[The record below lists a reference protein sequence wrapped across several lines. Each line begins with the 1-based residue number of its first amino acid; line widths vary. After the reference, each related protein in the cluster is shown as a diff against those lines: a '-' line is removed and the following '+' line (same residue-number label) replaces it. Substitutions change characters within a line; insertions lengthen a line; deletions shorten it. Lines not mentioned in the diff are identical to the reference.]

1 MNRLRS
7 NTWFIK
13 LSESFV
19 GVAADRL
26 LFALFPF
33 VSVKLFGAATYGEYT
48 YYFSIATMLSIL
60 SRMGLDTGL
69 LYYIPKTHNRFIS
82 GSFAIVCI
90 LSILVGGLYLFIEQ
104 SFLVY
109 TPLFLLLSIHTLF
122 LTLHKA
128 SGRIKEYYF
137 ISAFIRQ
144 AITLLVLFIL
154 YKIGA
159 SYGVIVASTAG
170 YLFVNTILFVYNRK
184 YFERIEFSKELIL
197 YSLPLLITSAMTLI
211 MDQIDIIML
220 KQYYDE
226 TTVGIYNIA
235 AKLATLPSYLLIIF
249 NTVFAPKISEL
260 YHKGKEDELKKA
272 YSISTKILMIISFVI
287 VTIVIV
293 LNQWLLGFFGKE
305 FLVAKNIIIYRGIG
319 QVVNCSVGSV
329 WYMLSMTGRSK
340 LNMIATCSAAT
351 LNVILN
357 AILIPRMGMD
367 GAAIASMIAVSFINI
382 LGYILVRKYFHVKA
396 YGIF

>member
-144 AITLLVLFIL
+144 AITLFRT
-154 YKIGA
+154 
-159 SYGVIVASTAG
+159 SGVNN
-170 YLFVNTILFVYNRK
+170 F
-184 YFERIEFSKELIL
+184 
-197 YSLPLLITSAMTLI
+197 
-211 MDQIDIIML
+211 
-220 KQYYDE
+220 
-226 TTVGIYNIA
+226 
-235 AKLATLPSYLLIIF
+235 
-249 NTVFAPKISEL
+249 
-260 YHKGKEDELKKA
+260 
-272 YSISTKILMIISFVI
+272 
-287 VTIVIV
+287 
-293 LNQWLLGFFGKE
+293 
-305 FLVAKNIIIYRGIG
+305 
-319 QVVNCSVGSV
+319 
-329 WYMLSMTGRSK
+329 
-340 LNMIATCSAAT
+340 
-351 LNVILN
+351 
-357 AILIPRMGMD
+357 
-367 GAAIASMIAVSFINI
+367 
-382 LGYILVRKYFHVKA
+382 
-396 YGIF
+396 